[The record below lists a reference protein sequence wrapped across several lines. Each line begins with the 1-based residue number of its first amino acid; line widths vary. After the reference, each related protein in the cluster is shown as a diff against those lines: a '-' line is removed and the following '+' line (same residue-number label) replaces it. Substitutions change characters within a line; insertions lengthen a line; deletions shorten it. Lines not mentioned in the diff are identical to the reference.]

1 MSKPTQIR
9 WKIAGLLCTLA
20 MVNFFQRV
28 NISVV
33 ADSMMQAFQLTQT
46 QMGSVFSAF
55 VLGYNLFQVPG
66 GMLAD
71 RFGPRRVLGWATLS
85 WGLFT
90 FLTGMIGKLA
100 ALAKNLK
107 RRSTHAGKRKRPRL
121 TPKALAAVV

>member
-1 MSKPTQIR
+1 
-9 WKIAGLLCTLA
+9 

-28 NISVV
+28 DISVV

-107 RRSTHAGKRKRPRL
+107 SKIDPCWEKKEAKTYSQSSGGCRL
-121 TPKALAAVV
+121 EP